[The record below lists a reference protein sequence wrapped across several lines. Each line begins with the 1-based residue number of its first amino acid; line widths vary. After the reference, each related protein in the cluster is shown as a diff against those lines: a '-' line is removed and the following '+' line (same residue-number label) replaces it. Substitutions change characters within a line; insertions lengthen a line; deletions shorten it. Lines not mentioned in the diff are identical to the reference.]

1 MKRRVITIVLA
12 ATLAIVGTLAV
23 LVYVLRADARAVA
36 GQQAV
41 TVLVVDKAIPSGTTA
56 GEAKSKLR
64 KETLP
69 ASSVATDALS
79 EITAEQD
86 DLVTS
91 ADLKPGQL
99 LLGSMLVSEE
109 QATGDLTIP
118 DGKVAVTIT
127 LCSPEAVAGNVRAG
141 SEVAVF
147 GTLVTGGTGDITAQ
161 PNCTGQHK
169 QLVGGGAETADGK
182 CPCKGIGNTRV
193 VIPKVKVLSIGPAT
207 PPAPKDDAKTANTT
221 FAQGTATA
229 TQTDLTLVT
238 FAVNQDDAERLILLT
253 QTGLPYLALLGPSA
267 TIKPDDHLV
276 PQFPPPP
283 AKKK

>member
-56 GEAKSKLR
+56 AEAKSKLR

-69 ASSVATDALS
+69 ASSVASDALS

-99 LLGSMLVSEE
+99 LLGSMLVSEA

-127 LCSPEAVAGNVRAG
+127 LCSPEMVAGNVRAG

-147 GTLVTGGTGDITAQ
+147 GTLVTGGTGDVTAQ

-169 QLVGGGAETADGK
+169 QQVG
-182 CPCKGIGNTRV
+182 KGIGNTRV

-207 PPAPKDDAKTANTT
+207 PPTPKDDAKVTNTT
-221 FAQGTATA
+221 LAASTAGP
-229 TQTDLTLVT
+229 QQDMTLVT

-267 TIKPDDHLV
+267 TIKPDDHIV

>member
-69 ASSVATDALS
+69 ASSVATDAIS

-147 GTLVTGGTGDITAQ
+147 GTLVTGGTGDVTAQ

-169 QLVGGGAETADGK
+169 QQISG
-182 CPCKGIGNTRV
+182 KGIGNTRV
-193 VIPKVKVLSIGPAT
+193 VIPKVRVLSIGPAT
-207 PPAPKDDAKTANTT
+207 PATPKDDAKTTNTN
-221 FAQGTATA
+221 FSQGPAA
-229 TQTDLTLVT
+229 TQSDLTLVT

-253 QTGLPYLALLGPSA
+253 HTGLPYLALLGPSA
-267 TIKPDDHLV
+267 QIKPDDHVV